1 MKTFDRKD
9 IQGLKFALGGDLSD
23 KRLLRHTVMIKLS
36 LSPNY
41 LNNIWDCILFHCLS
55 PELKKNSANI
65 LSSCLRFHN
74 KVTADHPKLFFNHD
88 FKKLLMSFSG
98 VNLKDIE
105 QAKRY
110 LIFSMEK
117 IYSPRLFNSSLG
129 LTDSTLEPLLLKGPY
144 TFSSIRT
151 NQI

>member
-1 MKTFDRKD
+1 M
-9 IQGLKFALGGDLSD
+9 
-23 KRLLRHTVMIKLS
+23 RHTIMLRLNLTPS
-36 LSPNY
+36 Y
-41 LNNIWDCILFHCLS
+41 LHNIWDCILYHCLS
-55 PELKKNSANI
+55 PDLKKNSSNI

-74 KVTADHPKLFFNHD
+74 KVVVDYPGLFFNHD

-117 IYSPRLFNSSLG
+117 IYSPRLYNSSLG
-129 LTDSTLEPLLLKGPY
+129 LIDSTLEPLLLKGPY
-144 TFSSIRT
+144 TFSSIK
-151 NQI
+151 NNIV